1 MQLLHRR
8 IIVGMDDLRVR
19 RVGNLIPGFH
29 RVSGKNHIL
38 VENGFLR
45 KSAKF
50 QVNIPPV
57 CRADIG
63 TEIRLDSQ
71 LVLVLFPFQ
80 TAHRRIIKVPRIPF
94 NHTAVRRR
102 KLSRICCRH
111 TFRSIQRLQKLFHQ
125 IPVIRHAVVRHAD
138 ADIRI

>member
-63 TEIRLDSQ
+63 TEIRLNAKY
-71 LVLVLFPFQ
+71 F
-80 TAHRRIIKVPRIPF
+80 
-94 NHTAVRRR
+94 
-102 KLSRICCRH
+102 
-111 TFRSIQRLQKLFHQ
+111 
-125 IPVIRHAVVRHAD
+125 
-138 ADIRI
+138 

>member
-1 MQLLHRR
+1 MTIFHQPFRCFLHQTDSLALRMKSPKHLGVIRLRYAEIEIPVQLLHRR

-45 KSAKF
+45 KSAKL

-63 TEIRLDSQ
+63 TEVGLNPQGVEI
-71 LVLVLFPFQ
+71 
-80 TAHRRIIKVPRIPF
+80 
-94 NHTAVRRR
+94 
-102 KLSRICCRH
+102 
-111 TFRSIQRLQKLFHQ
+111 
-125 IPVIRHAVVRHAD
+125 
-138 ADIRI
+138 